1 MAIEPQNLIQ
11 IQSDLQNPALVTND
25 TLLKYANGA
34 NPQVPS
40 FLALLEMN
48 RRKQIEEGGK
58 SFEASNQASVKDQ
71 IASRLT
77 QPTQTATGITANP
90 YSVNPAAAPRGIDPT
105 ANPFGKNIA
114 QTPMGINPTAAPVQT
129 NTAPIQPITG
139 AAGGLMSLPVD
150 HFKPQNYAGG
160 GIVAFSGGDLVEE
173 EKRLSSFP
181 QERAVGKQKLTDA
194 EVAAALRNAANT
206 QEPAAPAQ
214 KGSLPSSYEAI
225 RAGLPS
231 LQAPEKKTDEELFA
245 ERKAIDKMAG
255 VAEDP
260 YADVKA
266 RQAKREA
273 RQEKGYEQAGMDRLM
288 AQLSAFAT
296 ADPAR
301 GIGYQGAVSAE
312 TSRNLEQQQ
321 NALRDKEESAQIEF
335 QRAVAKEEDARRRND
350 AAGVV
355 AAKAAQEKAALD
367 FQKAQTDVGSL
378 AAQIFNTQ
386 TTAETQRAQNANTAA
401 YNKGMLGYYNKM
413 AEIAE
418 ATKPTA
424 DDRKVAKAEQATN
437 ADPQY
442 KREAERIGPNGG
454 LEPGSPEFNAALE
467 RMYKIREFH
476 FKTADAELPPMPPLP
491 SVVELAKQP
500 GWWARNAPEFLGGA
514 PASTSKAV
522 PFDQLPK

>member
-1 MAIEPQNLIQ
+1 MAVEQQNLIQ
-11 IQSDLQNPALVTND
+11 IQSDLQSPGVRNEDLI
-25 TLLKYANGA
+25 KYANGQH
-34 NPQVPS
+34 PEVPA
-40 FLALLEMN
+40 FLALIEMN
-48 RRKQIEEGGK
+48 RRKQISSSADAFNQSSK
-58 SFEASNQASVKDQ
+58 ASIKDQ
-71 IASRLT
+71 VTSALT
-77 QPTQTATGITANP
+77 NPSQMAVNPAANPFTMNMGAAPTGI
-90 YSVNPAAAPRGIDPT
+90 NPAAAPAGRDMT
-105 ANPFGKNIA
+105 QA
-114 QTPMGINPTAAPVQT
+114 PMGIAPGANPALPS
-129 NTAPIQPITG
+129 TAPIKPITG
-139 AAGGLMSLPVD
+139 AAGGLMSIPIN
-150 HFKPQNYAGG
+150 HFRPQSFAGG
-160 GIVAFSGGDLVEE
+160 GIVAFQSGGLNDE

-181 QERAVGKQKLTDA
+181 EERAAGKPKLSDA
-194 EVAAALRNAANT
+194 EIERAMRVN
-206 QEPAAPAQ
+206 QEEAAPAKVPA
-214 KGSLPSSYEAI
+214 KGSYEEI

-231 LQAPEKKTDEELFA
+231 LTAPEKKTNEELFA
-245 ERKAIDKMAG
+245 EQKAINKMAG
-255 VAEDP
+255 VADDP

-273 RQEKGYEQAGMDRLM
+273 RQEKGYEQMGMDRLI
-288 AQLSAFAT
+288 AQLSAFAQ
-296 ADPAR
+296 ADPSR
-301 GIGYQGAVSAE
+301 GFGYAGAVSADASE
-312 TSRNLEQQQ
+312 KLERDQ

-335 QRAVAKEEDARRRND
+335 QRAVAKEEDSRRRGD

-413 AEIAE
+413 ADIAE

-454 LEPGSPEFNAALE
+454 LEPGSPEFNAALQ

-476 FKTADAELPPMPPLP
+476 FKTAGAELPPMPPFP
-491 SVVELAKQP
+491 AVAELAKQP

-514 PASTSKAV
+514 PASKAV
-522 PFDQLPK
+522 PFDQLPQ

>member
-11 IQSDLQNPALVTND
+11 IQSSLQDPSLVTNE

-34 NPQVPS
+34 NPEVPS

-48 RRKQIEEGGK
+48 RRKQIEEGNK

-71 IASRLT
+71 IASKLT
-77 QPTQTATGITANP
+77 QPSQTVSGMAANP
-90 YSVNPAAAPRGIDPT
+90 YTVNPAAAPQSVNPT
-105 ANPFGKNIA
+105 DNPFTQNIA
-114 QTPMGINPTAAPVQT
+114 QAPTGINPAAAAQP
-129 NTAPIQPITG
+129 NTAPIRPITG
-139 AAGGLMSLPVD
+139 AAGGLMSLPVE
-150 HFKPQNYAGG
+150 HFNQKSYAGG

-206 QEPAAPAQ
+206 QEPVAPVQ

-413 AEIAE
+413 ADIAE

-476 FKTADAELPPMPPLP
+476 FKTANAELPPMPPLP
-491 SVVELAKQP
+491 AVVELAKQP